1 LASRHHRL
9 RRSGKSAAGF
19 LAEVLRAWAIFLASL
34 SASGTCARRL
44 GGALGQVRR
53 GRWRGGECRERPQP
67 ESRDSPKTAASISRG
82 WPDER
87 IALSR
92 HRTGARSSRRK
103 RGLIRRFGLVFP
115 VAIFAV
121 IAVVGVAVGGKLFAP
136 GSSAFSAVQAIEM
149 VPGSHTMAALETER
163 AQLIAMTTA
172 ARTLTVVA
180 KPKLAQP
187 AQVAAANPGTTGG
200 GGSDGV
206 VFVTSTPPNPGSA
219 QSIAYNMMASF
230 GFSPTTFFGC
240 LKEMWNRESGWRY
253 DAENASGAF
262 GIPQALPGSKMASA
276 GADWQTNPATQI
288 KWGLGY
294 IKAIYGDPC
303 KAWAFWQVNH
313 YY

>member
-1 LASRHHRL
+1 MA
-9 RRSGKSAAGF
+9 
-19 LAEVLRAWAIFLASL
+19 
-34 SASGTCARRL
+34 
-44 GGALGQVRR
+44 
-53 GRWRGGECRERPQP
+53 
-67 ESRDSPKTAASISRG
+67 
-82 WPDER
+82 DER

-115 VAIFAV
+115 VTIFAV
-121 IAVVGVAVGGKLFAP
+121 IAVVGVAVGGRLFAP
-136 GSSAFSAVQAIEM
+136 GSSAFSAVQAIGV
-149 VPGSHTMAALETER
+149 VPGSHTMAALESER

-187 AQVAAANPGTTGG
+187 AQVAAANPGTTAG

-206 VFVTSTPPNPGSA
+206 VFVTSTPPDPGSA

-240 LKEMWNRESGWRY
+240 LKDMWDRESGWRY

-276 GADWQTNPATQI
+276 GSDWQTNPATQI

>member
-1 LASRHHRL
+1 MGELSGIVIRQRYL
-9 RRSGKSAAGF
+9 RAAARRRTRSGAARP
-19 LAEVLRAWAIFLASL
+19 VAW
-34 SASGTCARRL
+34 R
-44 GGALGQVRR
+44 
-53 GRWRGGECRERPQP
+53 ECRERPQP
-67 ESRDSPKTAASISRG
+67 ESRDSPKTAANIARAR
-82 WPDER
+82 PDER

-103 RGLIRRFGLVFP
+103 RGLSRRFGLVVP
-115 VAIFAV
+115 VPFFAV
-121 IAVVGVAVGGKLFAP
+121 IAVVGVAVGGKLVEP
-136 GSSAFSAVQAIEM
+136 GSSAFGAVQAIGV
-149 VPGSHTMAALETER
+149 VPGSHTMAELESER
-163 AQLIAMTTA
+163 TQLMAMTTA

-187 AQVAAANPGTTGG
+187 AQVAAANPGTTTGGGGGG

-219 QSIAYNMMASF
+219 QSIAYNMLSSF

-240 LKEMWNRESGWRY
+240 LKDMWDRESGWRY
-253 DAENASGAF
+253 DAENASGAY

-276 GADWQTNPATQI
+276 GADWQSNPATQI

-303 KAWAFWQVNH
+303 KAWSFWQVNH

>member
-1 LASRHHRL
+1 
-9 RRSGKSAAGF
+9 
-19 LAEVLRAWAIFLASL
+19 
-34 SASGTCARRL
+34 
-44 GGALGQVRR
+44 
-53 GRWRGGECRERPQP
+53 
-67 ESRDSPKTAASISRG
+67 
-82 WPDER
+82 
-87 IALSR
+87 LSR

-103 RGLIRRFGLVFP
+103 RGLIRRFGIVFP
-115 VAIFAV
+115 AAV
-121 IAVVGVAVGGKLFAP
+121 IAVVAVAGVAVGARVLAP
-136 GSSAFSAVQAIEM
+136 GSSAFSAVRAIGI
-149 VPGSHTMAALETER
+149 VPGSNAMAALEAER

-180 KPKLAQP
+180 KPKIASP
-187 AQVAAANPGTTGG
+187 ARLVAANRGTTTGG
-200 GGSDGV
+200 AGGGGIV
-206 VFVTSTPPNPGSA
+206 YVTSTPPDPGSA
-219 QSIAYNMMASF
+219 QSIAYNMMPSF

-253 DAENASGAF
+253 DAENASGAY

-294 IKAIYGDPC
+294 IKAVYGDPC